1 MAPALQVA
9 GARVVL
15 GAHDVLAGIDL
26 TVEEGETVAVLGPS
40 GGGKST
46 LLRAIAGLQRLD
58 AGAVTLDGR
67 DLDRVSPHR
76 RGIGLMFQDDA
87 LFPHRDVAANIAFG
101 PRMQGKSR
109 AEQRAR
115 VAELLTLVGL
125 AGREHRAVA
134 SLSGGERKR
143 VALARAL
150 APKPR
155 ALLLDEPLG
164 ALDRALRDRLVS
176 DLRDLFDEIHQTA
189 VYVTHDV
196 AEAFALGN
204 RVAVLRAGRI
214 VQIAAPERLWAAPA
228 DAWIARFIGLENVE
242 ERGQTSFVTHPEGV
256 VLRPAAGGNAVVVA
270 ALRDGPVVTLRAR
283 YDDGREIVSA
293 HAGLAAPAPGS
304 RVDVQVDRAAVIEVP
319 TDLALD

>member
-1 MAPALQVA
+1 MDKNLQLTGFSTA
-9 GARVVL
+9 AIHSGHITDSEY
-15 GAHDVLAGIDL
+15 AHL
-26 TVEEGETVAVLGPS
+26 TPIYASSTFVFDEAEQGMRRFSGKEEGFIYSRWGNPSFREAEEKIAAMETFGTNQRVKGILHSS
-40 GGGKST
+40 GMAAIST
-46 LLRAIAGLQRLD
+46 LMIA
-58 AGAVTLDGR
+58 TLKTGDKVLSHYSLYG
-67 DLDRVSPHR
+67 
-76 RGIGLMFQDDA
+76 GTQ
-87 LFPHRDVAANIAFG
+87 
-101 PRMQGKSR
+101 
-109 AEQRAR
+109 
-115 VAELLTLVGL
+115 ELLNRIL
-125 AGREHRAVA
+125 
-134 SLSGGERKR
+134 
-143 VALARAL
+143 
-150 APKPR
+150 P
-155 ALLLDEPLG
+155 PLG
-164 ALDRALRDRLVS
+164 MEGIIA
-176 DLRDLFDEIHQTA
+176 DLRDLFDEIQQTA